1 MKYKYLPMINS
12 QNKHQLDKHTE
23 NIIGYSVN
31 GEKLTLSKLKT
42 EVEEARARIK
52 AGQFVEHSRLVEESK
67 NW

>member
-1 MKYKYLPMINS
+1 MALLQNNH
-12 QNKHQLDKHTE
+12 QLNKHDE

-42 EVEEARARIK
+42 EVEEARTRIK
-52 AGQFVEHSRLVEESK
+52 AGQFVEHSQLVLESK